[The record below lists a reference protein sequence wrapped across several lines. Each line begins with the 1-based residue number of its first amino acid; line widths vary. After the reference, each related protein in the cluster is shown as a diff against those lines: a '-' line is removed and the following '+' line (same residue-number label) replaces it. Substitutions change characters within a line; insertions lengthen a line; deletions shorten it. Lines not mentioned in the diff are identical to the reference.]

1 MALPQ
6 SLNTGIFGASPYD
19 DPNYRPTYSGSM
31 MGGGENPYTSL
42 INDYIQSD
50 YFDRTPFLNPPRALP
65 QFSIQDP
72 IFGKVTGGYNP
83 YRTEGFNDFLKSE
96 YEQMKSNMPSKIL
109 RSQEYMDKFNLYG
122 DAYEK
127 MGFGQGTPGI
137 GAGIG
142 LQLPKDP
149 TDMQQQIGTRP
160 GKPDQQAPDLSQIPG
175 QQAPDLSTPG
185 TFNVLDFERPDDPYA
200 NYNVAEAYKQSDFY
214 DDSMN
219 SQGYLDFLE
228 NARTNFMNRDM
239 QMDMKSKA
247 YGEARGKIFD
257 AYDTFNPVINQA
269 DQEAYMTQNPGTIG
283 IANVRKYDDGFFS
296 DPTTPPSVAG
306 EYTPP
311 GTDNPMGMGSDFA
324 KQLLSGIGN
333 LFDKYL
339 SKSDMN
345 SSNEITPPTPPDQMM
360 TADTSSSLPNT
371 LGSQG
376 MYTPGRGY

>member
-1 MALPQ
+1 MKPIPSPPTPLPDDVQ
-6 SLNTGIFGASPYD
+6 RIPPTATFSPD
-19 DPNYRPTYSGSM
+19 S
-31 MGGGENPYTSL
+31 
-42 INDYIQSD
+42 
-50 YFDRTPFLNPPRALP
+50 
-65 QFSIQDP
+65 
-72 IFGKVTGGYNP
+72 
-83 YRTEGFNDFLKSE
+83 
-96 YEQMKSNMPSKIL
+96 
-109 RSQEYMDKFNLYG
+109 
-122 DAYEK
+122 
-127 MGFGQGTPGI
+127 
-137 GAGIG
+137 
-142 LQLPKDP
+142 
-149 TDMQQQIGTRP
+149 
-160 GKPDQQAPDLSQIPG
+160 
-175 QQAPDLSTPG
+175 
-185 TFNVLDFERPDDPYA
+185 DPYA

-228 NARTNFMNRDM
+228 DARSNFMRRDT

-257 AYDTFNPVINQA
+257 AYNTFNPITNQA
-269 DQEAYMTQNPGTIG
+269 EMDAFVSENPYQLIG
-283 IANVRKYDDGFFS
+283 SPMSVRKYDDGFFS

-345 SSNEITPPTPPDQMM
+345 NSNEITPPTPPDQMM
-360 TADTSSSLPNT
+360 TADTSSSLPTT
-371 LGSQG
+371 LGSKG

>member
-6 SLNTGIFGASPYD
+6 SLNVGIFGASPYD

-42 INDYIQSD
+42 INDYVQSD
-50 YFDRTPFLNPPRALP
+50 YFDRTPFLDPPRAVA
-65 QFSIQDP
+65 QYSIQDP
-72 IFGKVTGGYNP
+72 IFGQVTGGYNP
-83 YRTEGFNDFLKSE
+83 YRTEGFNDYLKQQ
-96 YEQMKSNMPSKIL
+96 YQMVQSTDPL
-109 RSQEYMDKFNLYG
+109 RIKRSPEDLAQRDLIRS
-122 DAYEK
+122 AYEK
-127 MGFGQGTPGI
+127 MGFGQTSPGI

-142 LQLPKDP
+142 IQQPPNDPDATQQLLGPGGYALKPIPSPP
-149 TDMQQQIGTRP
+149 TP
-160 GKPDQQAPDLSQIPG
+160 LPDDVQRIPPTATFSPDS
-175 QQAPDLSTPG
+175 
-185 TFNVLDFERPDDPYA
+185 DPYA

-228 NARTNFMNRDM
+228 DARSNFMRRDT

-257 AYDTFNPVINQA
+257 AYNTFNPITNQA
-269 DQEAYMTQNPGTIG
+269 EMDAFVSENPYQLIG
-283 IANVRKYDDGFFS
+283 SPMSVRKYDDGFFS

-324 KQLLSGIGN
+324 KQLLSGMGN

-345 SSNEITPPTPPDQMM
+345 NSNEITPPTPPDQMM
-360 TADTSSSLPNT
+360 TADTSSSLPTT
-371 LGSQG
+371 LGSKG